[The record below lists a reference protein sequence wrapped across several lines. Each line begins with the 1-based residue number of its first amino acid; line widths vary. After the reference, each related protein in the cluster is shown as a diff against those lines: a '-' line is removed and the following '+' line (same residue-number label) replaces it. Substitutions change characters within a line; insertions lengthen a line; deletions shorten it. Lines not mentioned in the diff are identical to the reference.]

1 MQVARLLDL
10 PAVAAL
16 RRRTAADE
24 TTTLRDQR
32 ELAGIPAPPFGEAE
46 RAGEMLRRFTASGL
60 DEVRLDAA
68 GNALGLLPGAG
79 TAPLVLAA
87 HLDTVFPAG
96 TPLEPTE
103 RDGRW
108 YAPGIADNAR
118 GLAGL
123 LALARLL
130 AGAEL
135 RLRHPVLFAATVG
148 EEGTGDLR
156 GAKHL
161 FGKGGRGE
169 NAAACVALDGC
180 GTRRVVHRAVGSRR
194 LRVEIHGP
202 GGHSWSDRGRAN
214 PLHAL
219 ARGIAALAEEE
230 GDGPPSSYAA
240 ATRAAAGTSVNALPD
255 HAWTEL
261 DLRSESPERLGEL
274 ESAARRNFHRAV
286 ARQNRERRSG
296 DPLESRFYVIG
307 DRPAGETP
315 ADSPLVLAA
324 LAVTRAVGEE
334 PKLAASSTDANVP
347 MAAGIP
353 AIAIGV
359 GGSSG
364 GVHTTG
370 EWFDQEGGARGVER
384 ALLIA
389 LAAAGVKSGGR

>member
-1 MQVARLLDL
+1 MQVAKLLDL

-16 RRRTAADE
+16 RRRAAADE

-68 GNALGLLPGAG
+68 GNALGLVPGAG

-96 TPLEPTE
+96 TPLELTE

-161 FGKGGRGE
+161 FGSGG
-169 NAAACVALDGC
+169 
-180 GTRRVVHRAVGSRR
+180 
-194 LRVEIHGP
+194 
-202 GGHSWSDRGRAN
+202 GG
-214 PLHAL
+214 
-219 ARGIAALAEEE
+219 
-230 GDGPPSSYAA
+230 
-240 ATRAAAGTSVNALPD
+240 
-255 HAWTEL
+255 
-261 DLRSESPERLGEL
+261 
-274 ESAARRNFHRAV
+274 
-286 ARQNRERRSG
+286 
-296 DPLESRFYVIG
+296 
-307 DRPAGETP
+307 
-315 ADSPLVLAA
+315 VLAA
-324 LAVTRAVGEE
+324 SYTA
-334 PKLAASSTDANVP
+334 P
-347 MAAGIP
+347 
-353 AIAIGV
+353 
-359 GGSSG
+359 
-364 GVHTTG
+364 
-370 EWFDQEGGARGVER
+370 
-384 ALLIA
+384 
-389 LAAAGVKSGGR
+389 